1 MKDVYILQVLVPGTS
16 IIQQQSTGI
25 PRGIDIHQL
34 PDYAVLYMERM
45 LSFHLNDSKLQV
57 EPCGHK
63 ITTQASTLY
72 QMDSSMTGTHHASC
86 LALIQLL
93 YGILYTGRP
102 S

>member
-1 MKDVYILQVLVPGTS
+1 MYLPGTS

-63 ITTQASTLY
+63 ITTQAATLY
-72 QMDSSMTGTHHASC
+72 HTK
-86 LALIQLL
+86 
-93 YGILYTGRP
+93 YILKYHRHTPGLW
-102 S
+102 